1 MKLLK
6 GLFLIGLF
14 KLCLIL
20 IFNCNNKGFFYKWQ
34 DIIIQETSNG
44 EITNNDNISQ
54 SGFGLKVN
62 LINTKS
68 DNAINYITSP
78 ENYAYAGYDPA
89 SNYNNINSLKKI
101 NIFLLST
108 DINGETF
115 EIVTDNFVPQKYN
128 PDDLVKPPIEQLI
141 DQINNVNSRA
151 VENFDLFLKE
161 PFTQNVSGRFIVEIV
176 LSDERVLADT
186 TRMLNLTL

>member
-20 IFNCNNKGFFYKWQ
+20 IFTCNNKGFDYKWQ
-34 DIIIQETSNG
+34 DIIIQETSNS

-68 DNAINYITSP
+68 DNAINYIASP
-78 ENYAYAGYDPA
+78 ENYAFAGYDPA

-101 NIFLLST
+101 NIILLST
-108 DINGETF
+108 DVNGETF

-141 DQINNVNSRA
+141 DQINNINSRA

-161 PFTQNVSGRFIVEIV
+161 PFPQNVSGRFIVEIV

-186 TRMLNLTL
+186 TRMLNLNL